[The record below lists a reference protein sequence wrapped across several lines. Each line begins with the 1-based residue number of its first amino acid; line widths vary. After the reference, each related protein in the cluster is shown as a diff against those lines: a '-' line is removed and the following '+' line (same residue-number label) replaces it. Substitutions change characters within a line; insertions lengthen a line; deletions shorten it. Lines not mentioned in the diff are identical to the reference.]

1 MKRMWRR
8 RRESA
13 PGVLGARYVLS
24 RIGQG
29 LVVVVGAILISFALA
44 NLTGSPSVATGGGML
59 TAEQVWQLDEEYG
72 YHDPLA
78 ERFVNYVTDAV
89 RGDFGQSYRLGAPAL
104 DEVMAALPYT
114 LLLVGGA
121 LILALILAVAYSL
134 YAALHRD
141 TALDLFL
148 RGALVVMLGLPEFWL
163 GLMLILVF
171 SVNLHLT
178 PAVGY
183 AGWSSTILP
192 IVSLGLP
199 LAPSFARLLRSELL
213 DVLDSDFVVVLRAK
227 GLSDR
232 AVVLRHGLLNAMPA
246 FITFAALQVGY
257 LVGGTLVV
265 EAVFA
270 WPGIGSLM
278 LSAVTGRDIA
288 VVQACVIVLATSYVI
303 LNLIA
308 DMVVLL
314 IDPRVRLGRI

>member
-1 MKRMWRR
+1 
-8 RRESA
+8 
-13 PGVLGARYVLS
+13 
-24 RIGQG
+24 
-29 LVVVVGAILISFALA
+29 
-44 NLTGSPSVATGGGML
+44 
-59 TAEQVWQLDEEYG
+59 
-72 YHDPLA
+72 
-78 ERFVNYVTDAV
+78 VTDAV